1 MMDSIKNFRASDFV
15 ERWAWD
21 GADPEFDAQVV
32 LRQLNNWLTISF
44 GDPTGMLMI
53 EDGVLSLTLTGH
65 LYLKA

>member
-21 GADPEFDAQVV
+21 GADPEFDAQVA
-32 LRQLNNWLTISF
+32 LRHLSYWLTFSY

-53 EDGVLSLTLTGH
+53 EDGLLSLTPTGH
-65 LYLKA
+65 LYLMA

>member
-1 MMDSIKNFRASDFV
+1 MMDSINILRASDFV

-32 LRQLNNWLTISF
+32 LRQLNNWLTISY
-44 GDPTGMLMI
+44 GDPAGMLMI
-53 EDGVLSLTLTGH
+53 EDGVLSLTPTGH